1 MPRQPF
7 MAPYIGRR
15 ERKGGVLFYS
25 GSANI
30 WCGTKG
36 DEEVGCKR
44 GKEKSDRG
52 IRYRTRQMDVL
63 SEMHVHE
70 QKLKLGRRE

>member
-1 MPRQPF
+1 M
-7 MAPYIGRR
+7 
-15 ERKGGVLFYS
+15 RKWG
-25 GSANI
+25 
-30 WCGTKG
+30 
-36 DEEVGCKR
+36 ER
-44 GKEKSDRG
+44 GKEKADRG